1 MPPSRKR
8 PTRTPSK
15 PLVIRWSE
23 RKVPTLGHRKVT
35 IDKHWYGPWIKKRL
49 GDLPSSLLGI
59 KVSGVPL
66 AKPGGFEQLS
76 EAIDRFALQTEGTS
90 IDEIIEHLCD
100 TGVLPKGQD
109 AHPNSYRLLVFACLG
124 WQSMLFLPA
133 FNVCSYTELAIH
145 YDDGQPD
152 SGLVFD
158 TFRVPACLSDRPL
171 SILLKGFGN
180 ILPARS
186 TRATP
191 SAIET
196 SKSAPSWKA
205 LWPEETNAYL
215 LHVLLRVRLRW
226 VDCLALHL
234 DYDKST
240 QTLCLFAYPSICAS
254 MLASQG
260 TIFAF
265 ASVETDAADPRADK
279 GEIDSFLR
287 EVLLSY
293 RLLFAQCPKSRKLF
307 RHVGPSAQ
315 MPENAPD
322 TLLQQLCT
330 SKQLSETGMDWVPD
344 DRAVYYA
351 SKDFGI
357 LHDRVKLISNE
368 LEKVRPRS
376 VGDLVHD
383 KRDVVQY
390 WTFWSISIIGGIG
403 IALSLIQIVLQCLQ
417 LAQGGS

>member
-1 MPPSRKR
+1 MQRLKDLPLSLLDI
-8 PTRTPSK
+8 TISGTPLSK
-15 PLVIRWSE
+15 PDALN
-23 RKVPTLGHRKVT
+23 
-35 IDKHWYGPWIKKRL
+35 RL
-49 GDLPSSLLGI
+49 M
-59 KVSGVPL
+59 
-66 AKPGGFEQLS
+66 
-76 EAIDRFALQTEGTS
+76 EAIDRFALHTDGVS
-90 IDEIIEHLCD
+90 IDEIIEYLCETNTLRKD
-100 TGVLPKGQD
+100 QQNHSASFRVLI
-109 AHPNSYRLLVFACLG
+109 FACLG

-133 FNVCSYTELAIH
+133 FNICSSAELAIH
-145 YDDGQPD
+145 LDASQPD

-158 TFRVPACLSDRPL
+158 TFKVPANLSDRPL

-186 TRATP
+186 TRALP

-196 SKSAPSWKA
+196 SKLAASWKA

-240 QTLCLFAYPSICAS
+240 RTLCLFAYPSLCAS
-254 MLASQG
+254 MLASHG

-279 GEIDSFLR
+279 EEISCFLR

-293 RLLFAQCPKSRKLF
+293 RLLFGQCPKSRKLF

-315 MPENAPD
+315 MLENAPD
-322 TLLQQLCT
+322 TFLQQLCT
-330 SKQLSETGMDWVPD
+330 NPQLPETGMEWVPD
-344 DRAVYYA
+344 DREVYYA

-357 LHDRVKLISNE
+357 LHDRVELIGNE
-368 LEKVRPRS
+368 LDKVRPRS
-376 VGDLVHD
+376 MGDLVHD
-383 KRDVVQY
+383 KRDAVQY

-417 LAQGGS
+417 LAQGSG